1 MIHLKQKNRNATEN
15 AGGNKMRKIISGVIL
30 GIIIILTAL
39 YIYGPIAFMPDG
51 MLTRQKVT
59 SFDNQYDLGSTR
71 RHNYES
77 DRMYVVYLGKQPPE
91 IQEEI
96 LYREDGDVKKK
107 VSPVKMKTVIPG
119 IYSFKWNK
127 EVSVYRCTGREKYY
141 FTIVVT

>member
-1 MIHLKQKNRNATEN
+1 
-15 AGGNKMRKIISGVIL
+15 MRKIIPRVIL
-30 GIIIILTAL
+30 GIVIICVAL

-51 MLTRQKVT
+51 IITRQKVE

-96 LYREDGDVKKK
+96 LYREDGEVKKK
-107 VSPVKMKTVIPG
+107 VSPVKIKTVIPG
-119 IYSFKWNK
+119 IYSFKWDK
-127 EVSVYRCTGREKYY
+127 EVIAYRCTGREKYY